1 MTNLFEMKELAG
13 LSEGVITPGVWNKIS
28 QLKQQYMQQGMEPEE
43 AQDEAAEQLGVA
55 PEALADWLEDDQS
68 WEDPSEIDKD
78 LAYRISYRAGELQKT
93 YRMSDA
99 EANEEAAEELGV
111 DPEAWEEWRYNN
123 VDNYAD
129 MSDEPTGDPRRQ
141 YESTELLR
149 MKDLA
154 GLK

>member
-43 AQDEAAEQLGVA
+43 AQDEAAEQLGVD